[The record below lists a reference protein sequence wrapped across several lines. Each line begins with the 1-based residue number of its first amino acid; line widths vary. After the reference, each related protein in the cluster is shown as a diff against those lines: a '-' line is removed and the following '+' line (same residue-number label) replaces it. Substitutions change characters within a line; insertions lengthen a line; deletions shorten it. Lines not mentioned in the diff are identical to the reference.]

1 MRIYSMTATFGKL
14 DHETLT
20 LEPGLNVIHAPNE
33 WGKST
38 WCAFLTAMLYGL
50 DTRAHSTKSALSDRE
65 HYTPWSGAPMA
76 GSMEIHWQ
84 GRDITVQ
91 RSTKGRTPMG
101 DFKAFETHTGL
112 PVPELTAANCGQLL
126 MGVEKSVFLRTGF
139 LRLTDLPVTQDE
151 NLRRRLNALVTTGDD
166 SGTGEQLER
175 KLRELKNRCRYNR
188 TGLLPQAEAES
199 DALERKLR
207 ELDSLQTQAAKL
219 RREQSAVRDRLDTL
233 ENHRTALAYERFLA
247 DHARMVEAEQVFS
260 QATEHLNNLS
270 QRCAGYPD
278 RALAEAK
285 IPALEDLVQR
295 QEALAREQLGQ
306 SPRPEPVREL
316 PHLRGMNPDTAA
328 AIARADAAA
337 WKKAAGI
344 PPLLRLLPGLLVLM
358 AGVGILLGL
367 PEYAAAGWFTLALG
381 CLGTAGGAA
390 VALLRHRKSQALILR
405 YGEPDPDR
413 WEALALGYANH
424 ACNLSKYEADR
435 RSMEERQAALT
446 EDIAAL
452 CGTNSP
458 FSELTQWKNV
468 LRDLDALEAA
478 KRNRYQA
485 QLTLETLRATVRHA
499 PAPEKPDALDLSP
512 AETAR
517 QISQANELLQGLHSR
532 LGQCQGQMEAIGHRE
547 VLERELGAIRARI
560 RELEK
565 IRGAADLALQTLEEA
580 RRDLQRRFSP
590 RITRRAQEILN
601 RLTEGRYERLM
612 LNEDLTLQTAA
623 ANEEVLR
630 GSLWR
635 SDGTADQLY
644 LALRLAAAEA
654 LTPGAPLVLDDAL
667 VRFDD
672 RRLAAA
678 MAVLKEE
685 ARQRQILLF
694 TCHSRESTYL

>member
-1 MRIYSMTATFGKL
+1 MKVYSMTATFGKL

-65 HYTPWSGAPMA
+65 HYIPWSGAPMA

-112 PVPELTAANCGQLL
+112 PVPELTATNCGQLL

-260 QATEHLNNLS
+260 QATEHLNHLS
-270 QRCAGYPD
+270 QRCAGHPD

-328 AIARADAAA
+328 ATARADAAA

-390 VALLRHRKSQALILR
+390 VALLRHRKSQTLILR

-413 WEALALGYANH
+413 WEALALGFANH
-424 ACNLSKYEADR
+424 ARNLSKYEADR

-468 LRDLDALEAA
+468 LRDLDALEAV
-478 KRNRYQA
+478 KRNRHQA

-601 RLTEGRYERLM
+601 RLTEGRYERLL

-623 ANEEVLR
+623 ANEEVMR

>member
-188 TGLLPQAEAES
+188 IGLLPQAEAES